1 MDASASVH
9 TKKIVAHTAVERDRK
24 LALPLAPNRLPA
36 EPLPN
41 DAPMSAPLPCC
52 TSTSPIITSAES
64 SWTTSTMFIR
74 ICMDV
79 FSCANLD
86 SARRAAYGDEVPHL
100 QRGATDQSAVDVGLR
115 EQRRRVVRLH
125 AAGVEDLH
133 LVGTPAGGRAQLRA

>member
-52 TSTSPIITSAES
+52 TSTSPIIVSAVS

-79 FSCANLD
+79 FSSSIPD
-86 SARRAAYGDEVPHL
+86 SARRATDGDEVGRL
-100 QRGATDQSAVDVGLR
+100 QRRAADQSTVDVGLC
-115 EQRRRVVRLH
+115 EQRRRVVGLD
-125 AAGVEDLH
+125 AAAVEDLH
-133 LVGTPAGGRAQLRA
+133 L